1 MTRATVLIP
10 THDHGPTL
18 IHSVAS
24 VLAQTVDD
32 FELLLVGDGVPEPA
46 RGTCLELERSDER
59 VTFHDLPKGP
69 RHGEIHRDRVLAGAR
84 GRIVCYLSDDDL
96 WLPGHLDEMDRLLGE
111 ADFAHTLP
119 VTVDPDGRIDVFRME
134 VSSPW
139 YRPRAFDDRGIRGA
153 YVPLSF
159 GGHTL
164 AAYRALPEGWTTTP
178 RPLSTDRYM
187 WHKFLRRDDIRAVT
201 GNRPTGVHFPSTQRQ
216 AWSERDRLNELER
229 WQERLARPGAELRFT
244 LDVLDAV
251 ARDRA
256 LGDDRLGRRM
266 SEAVMR
272 PVRTSSRWRAIRDR
286 R

>member
-1 MTRATVLIP
+1 VTRATVVIP

-18 IHSVAS
+18 VHSVGS

-32 FELLLVGDGVPEPA
+32 FELLVIGDGVPDAA
-46 RGTCLELERSDER
+46 RAICLELERSDER
-59 VTFHDLPKGP
+59 VTFFDLPKGP
-69 RHGEIHRDRVLAGAR
+69 RHGELHRDRVLAGAR

-96 WLPGHLDEMDRLLGE
+96 WLPGHLAEMDRLLAD

-119 VTVDPDGRIDVFRME
+119 VSVDPEGRIDVFRME

-139 YRPRAFDDRGIRGA
+139 FRPQAFDDRGIRGA

-164 AAYRALPEGWTTTP
+164 AAYRALPEGWSTTP

-187 WHKFLRRDDIRAVT
+187 WHKFLRRDEVRAVT
-201 GNRPTGVHFPSTQRQ
+201 GNRPTGVHFPSTERRG
-216 AWSERDRLNELER
+216 WSEQDRLAELER
-229 WQERLARPGAELRFT
+229 WDERLAGPDAELRFA

-256 LGDDRLGRRM
+256 LADARVGRRLG
-266 SEAVMR
+266 EAVMR
-272 PVRTSSRWRAIRDR
+272 PVRTSPRWRAFRDR